1 MRSVLFVCAGNIC
14 RSVMAE
20 FLARRAI
27 DDGTYFESAGV
38 TPQLPKDGQ
47 DAVDVLSEVGIDAS
61 RHIPLSVWQLDLS
74 SFDRIIAMDNF
85 VAKRLTEK
93 TVVSNLEVWRIS
105 DPYGDDFEQY
115 RRTLRQVQRQILRL
129 KRDML

>member
-1 MRSVLFVCAGNIC
+1 
-14 RSVMAE
+14 
-20 FLARRAI
+20 
-27 DDGTYFESAGV
+27 
-38 TPQLPKDGQ
+38 
-47 DAVDVLSEVGIDAS
+47 
-61 RHIPLSVWQLDLS
+61 LDLS
-74 SFDRIIAMDNF
+74 SFDRIVAMDNF
-85 VAKRLTEK
+85 VAKRLKEK